1 ALTLSFTLLRRRRRC
16 PYASGGAARYGRQ
29 PPCQGAATPAAGAA
43 APSGGSPLRARRG
56 QPLAG
61 WPLVV
66 TTCGCPAGSLLRVGR
81 WRPSLSGAPLAA
93 APASWPQST
102 APVGGRPLQAI
113 APAGDRPLQVA
124 GSPLI
129 GGP

>member
-1 ALTLSFTLLRRRRRC
+1 MAGNHPAKGRPPLRPAPLPLLAVAPC
-16 PYASGGAARYGRQ
+16 GR
-29 PPCQGAATPAAGAA
+29 AV
-43 APSGGSPLRARRG
+43 GSP
-56 QPLAG
+56 
-61 WPLVV
+61 
-66 TTCGCPAGSLLRVGR
+66 LRVGR
-81 WRPSLSGAPLAA
+81 WRPSLSGAALAA

-113 APAGDRPLQVA
+113 APAGGRPLQVA